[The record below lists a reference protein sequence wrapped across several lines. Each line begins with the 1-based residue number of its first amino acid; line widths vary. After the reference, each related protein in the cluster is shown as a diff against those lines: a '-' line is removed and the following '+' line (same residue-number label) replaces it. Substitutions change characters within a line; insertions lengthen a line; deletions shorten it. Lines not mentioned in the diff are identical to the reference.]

1 MKLVNDFSAFCSSAF
16 GRTRSQLFQL
26 RHCWYSR
33 RKSGALFVTLSGH
46 LQAHTRNSPLSR
58 IKFSYSLKMGGSAQT
73 SGAPKGAPCTQA
85 APQAIATSDACTQ
98 PGTSPTLPSPDSGT
112 SEVSGVPS
120 MEPRLLIIAGPS
132 GVGKGTL
139 VRRLRANWP
148 NVSLSAFHLSEH
160 CGSKGID
167 DKRTGEASREGK
179 NKGFFF
185 HFSQNVPLWLSF

>member
-16 GRTRSQLFQL
+16 SRTTSQLFQL

-33 RKSGALFVTLSGH
+33 RKSGALFVTLSDH
-46 LQAHTRNSPLSR
+46 LPAHTSNSPLSR
-58 IKFSYSLKMGGSAQT
+58 IQFLYTLKMRGSAQT
-73 SGAPKGAPCTQA
+73 SGAPKGAPSAQA
-85 APQAIATSDACTQ
+85 APQAIAASDACTQ

-112 SEVSGVPS
+112 SEVSAVPS

-148 NVSLSAFHLSEH
+148 NVSFPALHLSEH
-160 CGSKGID
+160 CG
-167 DKRTGEASREGK
+167 GE
-179 NKGFFF
+179 
-185 HFSQNVPLWLSF
+185 